1 MSEKL
6 FKEWLVDVCGADTK
20 SQAACYNGLK
30 EWYNRNFNKSFVWN
44 NKRYYDFYSRNQQH
58 SIDVNMKETLLL
70 KLLIHNFILKST
82 VLILKIPSIHVNR
95 KECIHV
101 SLFFV

>member
-1 MSEKL
+1 MFVERTPKVKL
-6 FKEWLVDVCGADTK
+6 PVIMVLK
-20 SQAACYNGLK
+20 SGITETLISLSY
-30 EWYNRNFNKSFVWN
+30 EIT
-44 NKRYYDFYSRNQQH
+44 RNQQH

>member
-1 MSEKL
+1 MVL
-6 FKEWLVDVCGADTK
+6 K
-20 SQAACYNGLK
+20 SGITETLISLSY
-30 EWYNRNFNKSFVWN
+30 EIT
-44 NKRYYDFYSRNQQH
+44 RNQQH